1 MEGVNVI
8 EKRMQPGLAWP
19 GLGILQTY
27 PRTIISIITLQTTG
41 EMEHKY
47 ENIRRARE
55 KISTKIMLLSFVDI

>member
-8 EKRMQPGLAWP
+8 EKRMQP

-47 ENIRRARE
+47 ENIRRGRE